1 MNVDGLHLVLLREI
15 LPSHP
20 FHYFQNSI
28 MMSKHNPIRRSLMA
42 RPALQ
47 LVSVFLFSFVFQAC
61 LKLQPDPFPITT
73 VTPMQAFITKYNIP
87 LSPTD
92 TALFLTAV
100 DFFGIPDQGQ
110 YDQAELGYAFR
121 TSAAGV
127 VFELGTLLPSPGFV
141 HTVTIWDS
149 ATQTVLG
156 PLNVTNLSSS
166 SFAYAGLDS
175 STAILLQANH
185 GYVIGV
191 NSTAVGNPVNSSSV
205 GNNVYAPNGLYVDQG
220 AGSDISL
227 LPFTE
232 GTITVERGFIYNY
245 GFQAQP
251 ASFFPPPSSWQS
263 QDNGFLGICD
273 FGFAR

>member
-1 MNVDGLHLVLLREI
+1 
-15 LPSHP
+15 
-20 FHYFQNSI
+20 
-28 MMSKHNPIRRSLMA
+28 
-42 RPALQ
+42 
-47 LVSVFLFSFVFQAC
+47 
-61 LKLQPDPFPITT
+61 
-73 VTPMQAFITKYNIP
+73 MQAFITKYNIP

-92 TALFLTAV
+92 TALFLLAV
-100 DFFGIPDQGQ
+100 DFYGIPDQGQ

-121 TSAAGV
+121 TSVGGV
-127 VFELGTLLPSPGFV
+127 VYELGTLLPDTGFA

-149 ATQTVLG
+149 ATQTLLG
-156 PLNVTNLSSS
+156 QLDVTNLAGA
-166 SFAYAGLDS
+166 SFTYAGLDS
-175 STAILLQANH
+175 SKAIVLQANH

-205 GNNVYAPNGLYVDQG
+205 GNGVYAPQGLYVDQG

-245 GFQAQP
+245 GYKSVP
-251 ASFFPPPSSWQS
+251 ANFFPPSSSWSS

-273 FGFAR
+273 FGFAY